1 MTTLCCTHSYNI
13 PKNDEDRLKK
23 LYRFDILDTPQEM
36 VYDRIAKLASDI
48 FGAPGSLI
56 SFVDQDRVWYKANTT
71 NISHIETCRQDSL
84 CSLAILNE
92 GSTVYQ
98 DTFLV
103 SELDSHPLVHSEIGI
118 RFYAAAPIRTFEG
131 YNIGA
136 VCVVD
141 YVPREVTEIQ
151 ITMLETLA
159 AIVVDQLEQRL
170 AEKNNH
176 IILDDFMEKTIH
188 NLKSPLS
195 AIKSLSEEIPR
206 SIEDSESV
214 IEMAVMISEA
224 STSLI
229 TGLNELKEIS
239 KIENGNIEIHLQPVN
254 LEEILTK
261 VMVNFEKTAWNKGQ
275 TITLAFNTN
284 KEIKADKLRIK
295 EIFGNILSNAIK
307 YSYPNTHIRIN
318 VEEYQNKI
326 RVAFCD
332 EGQGLSDSDKGKLF
346 TKFARLSSYP
356 TARETSTGLGL
367 SIVKM
372 LVDLHQGKIWAESE
386 GKDKGSKFT
395 VEFPVRIRLGK

>member
-23 LYRFDILDTPQEM
+23 LYRFDILDTPHEM
-36 VYDRIAKLASDI
+36 VYDRIAKLAADI
-48 FGAPGSLI
+48 FGTPASLI
-56 SFVDQDRVWYKANTT
+56 SFVDQNRVWYKSNTSKIP
-71 NISHIETCRQDSL
+71 NRETSRQDSL
-84 CSLAILNE
+84 CSLAILND
-92 GSTVYQ
+92 GPTVYQ
-98 DTFLV
+98 DTFLIP
-103 SELDSHPLVHSEIGI
+103 ELDSHPLVHRDIGI
-118 RFYAAAPIRTFEG
+118 RFYVAAPIRTFEG

-136 VCVVD
+136 ICVVD
-141 YVPREVTEIQ
+141 YIPRNVTEIQ

-159 AIVVDQLEQRL
+159 SIVVDQLEQRL

-176 IILDDFMEKTIH
+176 IILDDLMEKTIH

-206 SIEDSESV
+206 TIDDNESV

-224 STSLI
+224 SRSLI

-275 TITLAFNTN
+275 TITLAMNTN
-284 KEIKADKLRIK
+284 NEIKADRLRVK
-295 EIFGNILSNAIK
+295 EIFEHLLSNAIK
-307 YSYPNTHIRIN
+307 YSYPNSHIRIN
-318 VEEYQNKI
+318 VVEHLNKV
-326 RVAFCD
+326 RVEFCD
-332 EGQGLSDSDKGKLF
+332 EGQGLIESDKAKLF
-346 TKFARLSSYP
+346 TKFAKLSSYP

-372 LVDLHQGKIWAESE
+372 LVDLHQGKVWAESD
-386 GKDKGSKFT
+386 GRDKGSKFT
-395 VEFPVRIRLGK
+395 VEFPVRVRLGK

>member
-1 MTTLCCTHSYNI
+1 MTTLYCTHSYNI
-13 PKNDEDRLKK
+13 PKNDEDRLRK
-23 LYRFDILDTPQEM
+23 LYRFGILDTPHET

-56 SFVDQDRVWYKANTT
+56 SFVDKDRVWYKANTT
-71 NISHIETCRQDSL
+71 NIPSRESSRQESL
-84 CSLAILNE
+84 CGLAILNE
-92 GSTVYQ
+92 DCTVFE

-103 SELDSHPLVHSEIGI
+103 PELDSHPLVHSDIGI

-136 VCVVD
+136 ICVVD
-141 YVPREVTEIQ
+141 YVPREVTENQ
-151 ITMLETLA
+151 MVMLQTLA
-159 AIVVDQLEQRL
+159 AIVVDQLEQRM

-176 IILDDFMEKTIH
+176 LILDDLMEKTIH

-195 AIKSLSEEIPR
+195 AIKSLSEEIPKC
-206 SIEDSESV
+206 IDENESV

-224 STSLI
+224 SASLI

-254 LEEILTK
+254 LEEILTN
-261 VMVNFEKTAWNKGQ
+261 VIANFEKIALKKGQ
-275 TITLAFNTN
+275 RISLLMNTS
-284 KEIKADKLRIK
+284 KEIKADRLRVR
-295 EIFGNILSNAIK
+295 EIFDNLLSNAIK
-307 YSYPNTHIRIN
+307 YSYHNSHISIK
-318 VEEYQNKI
+318 VEEHLNKV
-326 RVAFCD
+326 RVEFCD
-332 EGQGLSDSDKGKLF
+332 EGQGLSESDKGKLF
-346 TKFARLSSYP
+346 TKFAKLSSYP

-367 SIVKM
+367 SIAKM
-372 LVDLHQGKIWAESE
+372 LVDLHHGKIWAESD

>member
-23 LYRFDILDTPQEM
+23 LYRFDILDTLHEN

-48 FGAPGSLI
+48 FGTPGSLI
-56 SFVDQDRVWYKANTT
+56 SFVDQERVWYKANTT
-71 NISHIETCRQDSL
+71 SIPQRETPRQDSL
-84 CSLAILNE
+84 CSLAILND
-92 GSTVYQ
+92 GPTVFQ

-103 SELDSHPLVHSEIGI
+103 PELDSHPLVHSDIGI

-136 VCVVD
+136 ICVVD

-170 AEKNNH
+170 SEKNNH
-176 IILDDFMEKTIH
+176 IILDDLMEKTIH

-195 AIKSLSEEIPR
+195 AIKSLSEEIPK

-214 IEMAVMISEA
+214 IEMAEMISEA

-275 TITLAFNTN
+275 NITLAINTN
-284 KEIKADKLRIK
+284 KEIKADKLRVR
-295 EIFGNILSNAIK
+295 EIFDHLLSNAIK

-326 RVAFCD
+326 RVEFCD